1 MEKHSTI
8 SETSMIIPSGVKTIL
23 DTLKKSGYESYM
35 VGGSVR
41 DYISGTAVPKDYDI
55 ATNALPEELI
65 TLFLKTIPTGIKH
78 GTITVVIN
86 KEGYEVTTYR
96 IDGKY
101 LNNRRPE
108 AVTFVS
114 NLKEDLAR
122 RDFTIN
128 ALASNGEDGIIDY
141 FGGLED
147 LKNRIIR
154 AVGEPNKRFKEDAL
168 RMLRAIRFAATL
180 EFHIEEKT
188 QEAIKVNCHL
198 ILNISSERI
207 RDELCKMLVASNST
221 MALKLLEETKLLGF
235 ILPELQ
241 KAVGFNQLN
250 PHHDKDIFNHT
261 LSVVEN
267 CPLSLN
273 LRLAALLHDIA
284 KPDCFTLDKD
294 GIGHFYGHD
303 KKSVILSQQ
312 ILKRFKF
319 DNESISEISIL
330 VKEHMNVLEKP
341 TDASVKRLINRVS
354 VDLIFDLFAL
364 QRADAL
370 GSSFPEIRLEQI
382 DRVEKKTR
390 AILKSKV
397 PLSISDIAVN
407 GRDLIAEFSLRP
419 GQEIGNMLKFL
430 LDKTLENPELNSKE
444 QLLAIIYDEYFKI
457 VSIKPLLR
465 RNIIRDVKSER
476 RYLYEE

>member
-1 MEKHSTI
+1 MKKQSTI
-8 SETSMIIPSGVKTIL
+8 SETSMIIPDGVKTIL
-23 DTLKKSGYESYM
+23 DTLKKSGYEAYI

-41 DYISGTAVPKDYDI
+41 DFIMGISVPKDYDI

-65 TLFLKTIPTGIKH
+65 TLFLQTIPTGIKH
-78 GTITVVIN
+78 GTVTVMVGY
-86 KEGYEVTTYR
+86 EGYEVTTYR

-101 LNNRRPE
+101 VDNRRPE

-128 ALASNGEDGIIDY
+128 ALAFNGANGVIDY
-141 FGGLED
+141 FGGLVD
-147 LKNRIIR
+147 LENRIIR

-168 RMLRAIRFAATL
+168 RMLRAIRFAARL
-180 EFHIEEKT
+180 GFHIEQKT
-188 QEAIKVNCHL
+188 LEAIKENCHL

-207 RDELCKMLVASNST
+207 RDELCKMLISNNST
-221 MALKLLEETKLLGF
+221 ISLKLLEETKLLGF

-241 KAVGFNQLN
+241 KTVGFNQLN
-250 PHHDKDIFNHT
+250 PHHNKDIFNHT
-261 LSVVEN
+261 LAVVEN
-267 CPLSLN
+267 CSQDLN
-273 LRLAALLHDIA
+273 LRVAALLHDIG
-284 KPDCFTLDKD
+284 KPDCFTLDSL

-303 KKSVILSQQ
+303 KKGIMISEQ
-312 ILKRFKF
+312 ILKRFRF
-319 DNESISEISIL
+319 DNESISNISIL

-354 VDLIFDLFAL
+354 VDLIFNLFAL

-382 DRVEKKTR
+382 DRVEEKTR
-390 AILKSKV
+390 AIIESKV
-397 PLSISDIAVN
+397 PLSIGDLAVN
-407 GRDLIAEFSLRP
+407 GRDIIAEFSLKP
-419 GQEIGNMLKFL
+419 GQEIGNMLKFV

-444 QLLAIIYDEYFKI
+444 QLLDVIYREYINSKQ
-457 VSIKPLLR
+457 SH
-465 RNIIRDVKSER
+465 
-476 RYLYEE
+476 